1 MQNSFHST
9 WLEHQQLETLL
20 NFASMTPSKMTHTT
34 SGTFRGTKKGNERIV
49 SRLVYL
55 RVQHDLKCPL
65 IYFKFTTLSE
75 DNIL

>member
-1 MQNSFHST
+1 M
-9 WLEHQQLETLL
+9 EHQQLETLL
-20 NFASMTPSKMTHTT
+20 NFASMTPSKMAHMM
-34 SGTFRGTKKGNERIV
+34 SGTFRGTKKGNEGIV

-55 RVQHDLKCPL
+55 IVQHDLKCPP